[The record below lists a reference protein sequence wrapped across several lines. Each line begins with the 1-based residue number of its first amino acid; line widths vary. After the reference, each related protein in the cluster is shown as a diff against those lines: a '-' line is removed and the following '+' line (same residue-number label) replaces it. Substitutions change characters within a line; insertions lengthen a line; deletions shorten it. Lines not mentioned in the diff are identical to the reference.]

1 LHGKGIFS
9 LDLPSIDSG
18 LVGEEEGDEETAYQA
33 AWAAKQ
39 RRSSGAGDGATAQSP
54 AEMRSGR
61 R

>member
-33 AWAAKQ
+33 AWVARVTEQ
-39 RRSSGAGDGATAQSP
+39 RRS
-54 AEMRSGR
+54 R
-61 R
+61 RRK